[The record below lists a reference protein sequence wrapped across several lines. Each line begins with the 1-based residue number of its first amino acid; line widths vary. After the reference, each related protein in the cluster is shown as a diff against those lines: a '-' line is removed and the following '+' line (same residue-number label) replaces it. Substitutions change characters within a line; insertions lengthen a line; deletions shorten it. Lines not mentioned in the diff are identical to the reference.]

1 LALQA
6 SPGMRGGERAVEP
19 RALRRNTLL
28 QVFTVLAVVMAVSL
42 PGVAEST
49 SHLRQVKA
57 SADAQLRIRGAKVS
71 TEDQAERLAAEAYF
85 KKMGGKRAI
94 QTAKVVSIH
103 KLDVEIKGFSQ
114 KGDRVWEVR
123 IYGARD
129 LSAVI
134 WVHSETAATKFLV
147 P

>member
-1 LALQA
+1 
-6 SPGMRGGERAVEP
+6 
-19 RALRRNTLL
+19 
-28 QVFTVLAVVMAVSL
+28 MAVSL

-49 SHLRQVKA
+49 NHLRQVKE
-57 SADAQLRIRGAKVS
+57 SADASLRIKGAKVS
-71 TEDQAERLAAEAYF
+71 TEDQAERLASEAYF
-85 KKMGGKRAI
+85 KRMGGKRAI

-103 KLDVEIKGFSQ
+103 RLDVEIKGFSR

-134 WVHSETAATKFLV
+134 WVHSETATTKFLV

>member
-1 LALQA
+1 MQTPARI
-6 SPGMRGGERAVEP
+6 RGRERVVEP
-19 RALRRNTLL
+19 RAPWRKKLLRI
-28 QVFTVLAVVMAVSL
+28 FSVLAVVMVVYL

-49 SHLRQVKA
+49 SHLRQVKV
-57 SADAQLRIRGAKVS
+57 SADAPLRIAGAKVS
-71 TEDQAERLAAEAYF
+71 TEDHAEKLATDAYF

-103 KLDVEIKGFSQ
+103 KLDVEIKGFSR

-134 WVHSETAATKFLV
+134 WVHSETAVTKFLV

>member
-1 LALQA
+1 
-6 SPGMRGGERAVEP
+6 M
-19 RALRRNTLL
+19 
-28 QVFTVLAVVMAVSL
+28 VVYL
-42 PGVAEST
+42 PGVSEST
-49 SHLRQVKA
+49 SHLRQVKRSNA
-57 SADAQLRIRGAKVS
+57 PLRIAGAKVS
-71 TEDQAERLAAEAYF
+71 TEDQAEKLATEAYF

-94 QTAKVVSIH
+94 QTAKVVSIL
-103 KLDVEIKGFSQ
+103 KMNVEIKGFAR
-114 KGDRVWEVR
+114 KGDRVWDVR

>member
-1 LALQA
+1 
-6 SPGMRGGERAVEP
+6 MRGRERAVEP
-19 RALRRNTLL
+19 PAPWRKKLLR
-28 QVFTVLAVVMAVSL
+28 VFSVLAVVMVVSL

-49 SHLRQVKA
+49 SHLRQVKE
-57 SADAQLRIRGAKVS
+57 SADASLRIKGAKVS
-71 TEDQAERLAAEAYF
+71 TEDQAEKLAAEAYF
-85 KKMGGKRAI
+85 KRMGGKRAI

-103 KLDVEIKGFSQ
+103 RLDVEIKGFSR

-134 WVHSETAATKFLV
+134 WVHSETAATRFLA

>member
-1 LALQA
+1 
-6 SPGMRGGERAVEP
+6 MEP
-19 RALRRNTLL
+19 RAPWRNTLL
-28 QVFTVLAVVMAVSL
+28 RGLSVLAVVIAVSL

-49 SHLRQVKA
+49 NHLPQVKG
-57 SADAQLRIRGAKVS
+57 SADAPLRIRGAKVS
-71 TEDQAERLAAEAYF
+71 TEDQAEKLATEAYF
-85 KKMGGKRAI
+85 KRMGGKRAI

-103 KLDVEIKGFSQ
+103 RLDVEIKGFSR

-129 LSAVI
+129 LSALI